1 MKHIDTEAIS
11 PWLEI
16 LWDQK
21 GSDLL
26 ACRRLGASDPG
37 GRQAPAG
44 RRGSD
49 AFGGADRRL
58 GADRCSNPRS
68 RPRFDTEQDV
78 DFAFSW
84 LDRAR
89 LRGSAFTQRGETAL
103 ALRMIP
109 SRIPTF
115 AELDLP
121 PTAEWLA
128 TLPRGFVLVTGPT
141 GSGKS
146 TTLASII
153 DRINETRA
161 CHILTI
167 EDPVEY
173 VHHHKLSAVSQR
185 EIGLDSPSFDRAL
198 RSALRED
205 PDVLLVGEMRDIES
219 IQIALTMAETGHL
232 VFATLHTNDAPQ
244 AIDRIIDVF
253 PAWRQEQTRV
263 QLAASLGAIL
273 AQRLVPKIGGGM
285 VAAFEVLIATNPVRN
300 LIREGRSNQLLNV
313 MTTNQKEG
321 MRTLETS
328 LAELIAAGTITY
340 EDALNVSA
348 HPKELARALEQTS
361 GSRKE
366 LSVDMAVRGGPEL
379 PYSVVAGVTPCAPG
393 WLVMSAKLNGAT
405 FAPELPRVFSRR
417 SLRFSTSAHPFR

>member
-1 MKHIDTEAIS
+1 MNEIDTVAIA

-26 ACRRLGASDPG
+26 LAGDSAPRIRVNGKLRPVEGAPVLSGPEIDSLV
-37 GRQAPAG
+37 RTLLTPAQ
-44 RRGSD
+44 RETLD
-49 AFGGADRRL
+49 V
-58 GADRCSNPRS
+58 
-68 RPRFDTEQDV
+68 EQDV

-109 SRIPTF
+109 SRVPSFT
-115 AELDLP
+115 ELDLP
-121 PTAEWLA
+121 PVAEWLSN
-128 TLPRGFVLVTGPT
+128 LPRGFVLVTGPT

-173 VHHHKLSAVSQR
+173 VHKHKLAAVSQR

-205 PDVLLVGEMRDIES
+205 PDVLLIGEMRDIES

-253 PAWRQEQTRV
+253 PAWRQDQTKV
-263 QLAASLGAIL
+263 QLSASLAAIV
-273 AQRLVPKIGGGM
+273 AQRLVPKVGGGM
-285 VAAFEVLIATNPVRN
+285 VAAFEVLIANNPVRN
-300 LIREGRSNQLLNV
+300 LIREGRSNQLLNI

-321 MRTLETS
+321 MRTLEIS
-328 LAELIAAGTITY
+328 LAELIVAGTVTY

-348 HPKELARALEQTS
+348 HPKELARALE
-361 GSRKE
+361 
-366 LSVDMAVRGGPEL
+366 AVHYTGR
-379 PYSVVAGVTPCAPG
+379 A
-393 WLVMSAKLNGAT
+393 
-405 FAPELPRVFSRR
+405 
-417 SLRFSTSAHPFR
+417 

>member
-1 MKHIDTEAIS
+1 MQNIDTDAIS
-11 PWLEI
+11 PWLQI
-16 LWDQK
+16 LWDQG

-26 ACRRLGASDPG
+26 LAGDSPPRVRVSGKLRPVEGAPLLS
-37 GRQAPAG
+37 GREIDDLVRTLLTPDQQ
-44 RRGSD
+44 ST
-49 AFGGADRRL
+49 
-58 GADRCSNPRS
+58 
-68 RPRFDTEQDV
+68 FDTEQDV

-84 LDRAR
+84 QDRAR

-109 SRIPTF
+109 GRIPTF
-115 AELDLP
+115 TELDLP

-128 TLPRGFVLVTGPT
+128 NLPRGFVLVTGPT

-185 EIGLDSPSFDRAL
+185 EIGMDSPSFDRAL

-205 PDVLLVGEMRDIES
+205 PDVLLIGEMRDIES

-263 QLAASLGAIL
+263 QLSASLGAIL

-300 LIREGRSNQLLNV
+300 LIREGRSNQLLNI
-313 MTTNQKEG
+313 MTTNHKEG

-328 LAELIAAGTITY
+328 LAELITAGTVSY
-340 EDALNVSA
+340 EEALAVSA
-348 HPKELARALEQTS
+348 HPKELARALSHEQS
-361 GSRKE
+361 
-366 LSVDMAVRGGPEL
+366 
-379 PYSVVAGVTPCAPG
+379 
-393 WLVMSAKLNGAT
+393 LVGAKN
-405 FAPELPRVFSRR
+405 
-417 SLRFSTSAHPFR
+417 

>member
-1 MKHIDTEAIS
+1 VNDTETGAIE
-11 PWLEI
+11 PWLQI
-16 LWDQK
+16 MWDQK

-26 ACRRLGASDPG
+26 LAGDSAPRVRVDGKLRPVEGAPVLTGAQIDTLVRTLLKPSQ
-37 GRQAPAG
+37 QAT
-44 RRGSD
+44 
-49 AFGGADRRL
+49 
-58 GADRCSNPRS
+58 
-68 RPRFDTEQDV
+68 FDVEQDV
-78 DFAFSW
+78 DFSFSW

-109 SRIPTF
+109 SKIPTF

-121 PTAEWLA
+121 PTADWLA
-128 TLPRGFVLVTGPT
+128 NLPRGFVLVTGPT

-146 TTLASII
+146 TTLASVI

-185 EIGLDSPSFDRAL
+185 EVGLDSPSFDRAL

-263 QLAASLGAIL
+263 QLSASLGAIL
-273 AQRLVPKIGGGM
+273 AQRLIPKIGGGM

-300 LIREGRSNQLLNV
+300 LIREGRSNQLLNI

-328 LAELIAAGTITY
+328 LAELIASGTITY
-340 EDALNVSA
+340 EDALDVSA
-348 HPKELARALEQTS
+348 HPKELARA
-361 GSRKE
+361 
-366 LSVDMAVRGGPEL
+366 MATVGVPVR
-379 PYSVVAGVTPCAPG
+379 A
-393 WLVMSAKLNGAT
+393 
-405 FAPELPRVFSRR
+405 
-417 SLRFSTSAHPFR
+417 

>member
-1 MKHIDTEAIS
+1 VNDIDTAAIA
-11 PWLEI
+11 PWLQI
-16 LWDQK
+16 MWDQK

-26 ACRRLGASDPG
+26 LAGDSAPRVRVDGKLRPIEGAPVLTGSQIDALVRTLLMPSQ
-37 GRQAPAG
+37 QAT
-44 RRGSD
+44 
-49 AFGGADRRL
+49 
-58 GADRCSNPRS
+58 
-68 RPRFDTEQDV
+68 FDVEQDV
-78 DFAFSW
+78 DFSFSW

-109 SRIPTF
+109 SKIPTF

-121 PTAEWLA
+121 NTADWLA
-128 TLPRGFVLVTGPT
+128 NLPRGFVLVTGPT

-146 TTLASII
+146 TTLASVI

-185 EIGLDSPSFDRAL
+185 EVGLDSPSFDRAL

-263 QLAASLGAIL
+263 QLSASLGAIL
-273 AQRLVPKIGGGM
+273 AQRLVPRIGGGM

-300 LIREGRSNQLLNV
+300 LIREGRSNQLLNI

-328 LAELIAAGTITY
+328 LAELIVAGTITY
-340 EDALNVSA
+340 EDALDVSA
-348 HPKELARALEQTS
+348 HPKELARALS
-361 GSRKE
+361 
-366 LSVDMAVRGGPEL
+366 AVG
-379 PYSVVAGVTPCAPG
+379 AP
-393 WLVMSAKLNGAT
+393 ARA
-405 FAPELPRVFSRR
+405 
-417 SLRFSTSAHPFR
+417 

>member
-1 MKHIDTEAIS
+1 MKNIDTEAIS

-26 ACRRLGASDPG
+26 LAGGSAPRIRVNGKLRPVEGAPVLSGDEI
-37 GRQAPAG
+37 
-44 RRGSD
+44 D
-49 AFGGADRRL
+49 ALVRTVIEPSQEAT
-58 GADRCSNPRS
+58 
-68 RPRFDTEQDV
+68 FDTEQDV

-109 SRIPTF
+109 SKIPSF

-146 TTLASII
+146 TTLAAII

-173 VHHHKLSAVSQR
+173 VHRHKLSAVSQR

-321 MRTLETS
+321 MRTLEIS
-328 LAELIAAGTITY
+328 LAELIIAGTVTY
-340 EDALNVSA
+340 EDALDVSA
-348 HPKELARALEQTS
+348 HPKELARALEQ
-361 GSRKE
+361 
-366 LSVDMAVRGGPEL
+366 A
-379 PYSVVAGVTPCAPG
+379 
-393 WLVMSAKLNGAT
+393 NGT
-405 FAPELPRVFSRR
+405 RR
-417 SLRFSTSAHPFR
+417 S